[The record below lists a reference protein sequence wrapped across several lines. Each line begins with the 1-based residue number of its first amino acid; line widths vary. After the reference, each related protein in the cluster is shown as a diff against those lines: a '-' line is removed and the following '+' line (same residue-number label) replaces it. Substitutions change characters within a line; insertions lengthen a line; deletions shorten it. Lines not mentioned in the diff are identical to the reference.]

1 MKENQVSRTALLQAF
16 VRGYHAMHG
25 TPKIFED
32 YLSHRLL
39 KEEERELFKQLF
51 TPPVQLIESIDPAS
65 AVSCHDQAARL
76 SWAMRTIPSTSHT
89 ISRSR
94 YTEDI
99 LGEAV
104 RQGVQQ
110 YVILGA
116 GMDTFAFRRP
126 EMLEQIQVFEVDHPA
141 TQSFKRSR
149 LAELGWE
156 LPAQLHFVPVDFTQ
170 ESLAAALTRS
180 AYDPKALSFFSW
192 LGVTYYLPREAV
204 FATLRTFTDIAPVG
218 STVIFDYMN
227 TDVFIP
233 GKAARRMQMAKEK
246 CREWG
251 EPLITGFEP
260 STLTSDLAGLGLR
273 LHENLSPAD
282 IQERY
287 FQGRTDGYYA
297 CEHVHFARAV
307 VEGTINQA

>member
-1 MKENQVSRTALLQAF
+1 MKENQVSYTALLQAY

-25 TPKIFED
+25 APKIFED
-32 YLSHRLL
+32 FLAHRLL
-39 KEEERELFKQLF
+39 REEERLLFEQQF
-51 TPPVQLIESIDPAS
+51 TPPVQLIESIDPVS
-65 AVSCHDQAARL
+65 AASCHDQAARL
-76 SWAMRTIPSTSHT
+76 AWAMRAIPSTSHT

-99 LGEAV
+99 LEEAV

-116 GMDTFAFRRP
+116 GMDTFAFRRL
-126 EMLEQIQVFEVDHPA
+126 EMLEQLQVFEVDHPA

-149 LAELGWE
+149 MAELGWE
-156 LPAQLHFVPVDFTQ
+156 LPVQLHFIPVDFTQ
-170 ESLAAALTRS
+170 ERLAEALARS
-180 AYDPKALSFFSW
+180 SYDPQKLSFFSW
-192 LGVTYYLPREAV
+192 LGVTYYLPRETV
-204 FATLRTFTDIAPVG
+204 FATLRAFADMAPAG
-218 STVIFDYMN
+218 STVIFDYMD
-227 TDVFIP
+227 TDTFVP
-233 GKAARRMQMAKEK
+233 GKAAGRMQMAVEK

-251 EPLITGFEP
+251 EPLITGFDP
-260 STLTSDLAGLGLR
+260 SILASDLAGLGLC

-297 CEHVHFARAV
+297 CEHVHFARAAL
-307 VEGTINQA
+307 E